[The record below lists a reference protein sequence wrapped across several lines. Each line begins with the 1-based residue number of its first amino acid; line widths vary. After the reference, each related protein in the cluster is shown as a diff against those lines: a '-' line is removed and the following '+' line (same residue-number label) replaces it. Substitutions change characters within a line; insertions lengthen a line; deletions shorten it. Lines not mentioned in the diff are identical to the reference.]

1 MIDSD
6 YTELFA
12 FPQSTK
18 KRSLSSK
25 IPPFYRCC
33 PEPIDV
39 DYVDVTDII
48 ITDPQHLLPIVA
60 IPIEREIN
68 DMQNVDFNVGDRVI
82 VSATATGLGENI
94 PGTITDIEY
103 FAGETFISITYE
115 YISSD
120 GRLGICINNLGL
132 ITKQN
137 KDE

>member
-1 MIDSD
+1 MIDLD
-6 YTELFA
+6 FYE
-12 FPQSTK
+12 FPLNLK
-18 KRSLSSK
+18 ERPLSSK
-25 IPPFYRCC
+25 IPSFRPA
-33 PEPIDV
+33 PIDV

-48 ITDPQHLLPIVA
+48 ITAPERLLPIVA

-68 DMQNVDFNVGDRVI
+68 DMQNIDFNVGDRVI

-94 PGTITDIEY
+94 TGSITDIEY

-115 YISSD
+115 CITDD

>member
-1 MIDSD
+1 MIDLD
-6 YTELFA
+6 FYEFPLNHKERLLF
-12 FPQSTK
+12 
-18 KRSLSSK
+18 SK
-25 IPPFYRCC
+25 IPSFRS
-33 PEPIDV
+33 EPIDV

-48 ITDPQHLLPIVA
+48 ITDPNRLLPIVA

-68 DMQNVDFNVGDRVI
+68 DMQNVDFNVGDCVI

-120 GRLGICINNLGL
+120 GRSGICINNLGL

>member
-1 MIDSD
+1 MM
-6 YTELFA
+6 TMNN
-12 FPQSTK
+12 T
-18 KRSLSSK
+18 
-25 IPPFYRCC
+25 
-33 PEPIDV
+33 
-39 DYVDVTDII
+39 
-48 ITDPQHLLPIVA
+48 
-60 IPIEREIN
+60 
-68 DMQNVDFNVGDRVI
+68 DFNVGDRVI

-120 GRLGICINNLGL
+120 GRLGICTNNLGL